1 MDDIFKKL
9 ETYIN
14 LRNYFWGYV
23 IKYAENNNI
32 SKSDID
38 NWNLSENWLVIDYY
52 DDEGNLEILDIP
64 TEIFLDFIKNYK
76 Q

>member
-9 ETYIN
+9 ENYIN

-32 SKSDID
+32 SKSDNI
-38 NWNLSENWLVIDYY
+38 
-52 DDEGNLEILDIP
+52 ILL
-64 TEIFLDFIKNYK
+64 IFIIFFI
-76 Q
+76 

>member
-14 LRNYFWGYV
+14 LRSYFWEYV

-32 SKSDID
+32 SKSDIN

-52 DDEGNLEILDIP
+52 DDEGNLEFLDVP
-64 TEIFLDFIKNYK
+64 TEIFFDFIKNYK